1 MKFPVTYFPSLTD
14 ALQTAFSELGSIES
28 QSQALIKIAWYY
40 KVGNIEN
47 TISFP
52 ESGYVSISLPPER
65 LAKFIERIGPPGEDI
80 FKYTIELGFYKTSKI
95 NTPPLVFFRFEKSLK
110 PNSKVSLFRKNIP
123 IW

>member
-1 MKFPVTYFPSLTD
+1 MKFPVTYFQNLTD
-14 ALQTAFSELGSIES
+14 ALQSAFSELGNIES

-40 KVGNIEN
+40 KVGNVEN

-52 ESGYVSISLPPER
+52 ETGYVSISLPPER

-80 FKYTIELGFYKTSKI
+80 FKYSIELGFYKTSKI
-95 NTPPLVFFRFEKSLK
+95 NTTPLVFFRFEKSLK